1 MADTR
6 TNQKNLQYHFV
17 VRWDE
22 ASRSWS
28 VDADTLDAKFDAEVA
43 WDEDSNT
50 WLSYREDDALRATF
64 TDREDALALMLQ
76 EYNDLLHY
84 DDDDDLTI

>member
-1 MADTR
+1 MAATR
-6 TNQKNLQYHFV
+6 KNQKNLQYHFV

-22 ASRSWS
+22 ASRTWA
-28 VDADTLDAKFDAEVA
+28 VDADTLDAKFDAEVV

-50 WLSYREDDALRATF
+50 WLSYREDDELRATF

-76 EYNDLLHY
+76 DYNLLLHE
-84 DDDDDLTI
+84 DDDLTN